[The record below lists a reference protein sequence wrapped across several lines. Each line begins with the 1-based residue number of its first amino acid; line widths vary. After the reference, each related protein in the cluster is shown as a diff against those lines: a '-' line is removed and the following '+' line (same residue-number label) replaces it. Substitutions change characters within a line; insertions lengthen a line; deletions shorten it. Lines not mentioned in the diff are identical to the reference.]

1 MERRC
6 VGSLGLV
13 IAIIVISPPAQAGDR
28 KSDGRGSQ
36 DSKAELFASSHKA
49 HAVLVSRGSER
60 PDPSSIKLFE
70 DGDSI
75 LASKRLGGH
84 EEKQTSGEAKREHKS
99 LTLFRFDSKLGEI
112 KVQPVFGKV
121 TGAQFSLGF

>member
-75 LASKRLGGH
+75 LASKR
-84 EEKQTSGEAKREHKS
+84 
-99 LTLFRFDSKLGEI
+99 
-112 KVQPVFGKV
+112 
-121 TGAQFSLGF
+121 